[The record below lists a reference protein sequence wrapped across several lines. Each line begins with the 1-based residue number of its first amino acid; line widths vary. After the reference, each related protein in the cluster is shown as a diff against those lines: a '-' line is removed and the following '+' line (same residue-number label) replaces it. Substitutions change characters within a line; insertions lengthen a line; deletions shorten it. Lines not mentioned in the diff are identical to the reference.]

1 MNSGKTMIFSKI
13 FKIFCLFL
21 LLAAFPAPSF
31 GAFYR
36 LNEHTEVRFSPTAE
50 LFASTVME
58 YIRELDLQLSKFFPG
73 KQKEDKSKIR
83 KFRIYI
89 SDDDAA
95 KLISSNS
102 SRFVN
107 ICISGITPSFQ
118 SDYNFLH
125 RLFSAAALQSM
136 PYETEDVRTSWQLPH
151 WISLALHAK
160 LKSSFSGTKIVR
172 SSRTI
177 PAMRFF
183 LEKNYFPDPLL
194 IERMNAANMS
204 NIEFFFMQDYCRF
217 LVELATAYSPKN
229 SNLIGSYLRELYL
242 ENTSSDQAIFQR
254 LIMRTLQD
262 NAALH
267 LQRLLDD
274 PEKYTETQMLEKF
287 FRFNA
292 GHMAFSYSSPAPVS
306 YLEQYFKELQ
316 KVRFAELDK
325 KNKPKGKIINST
337 IDQLPVLIRKYPYMK
352 TVIQLKKG
360 ELLHFRSIS
369 SSFFSEEINHLI
381 ELVSDIQNSYIFG
394 TTCKEINSAIK
405 NIEDKIRKFA
415 AIEEFLEKTEAE
427 NLSPFQ
433 VFPYEFSIEKEH
445 RNAEVP
451 ASLLRKLE
459 QIEKSYLK

>member
-1 MNSGKTMIFSKI
+1 M
-13 FKIFCLFL
+13 L
-21 LLAAFPAPSF
+21 LTAFPDISF

-50 LFASTVME
+50 LFASTVMD
-58 YIRELDLQLSKFFPG
+58 YIRELDLQLGKFFPG
-73 KQKEDKSKIR
+73 KRQPEDKSKIR

-89 SDDDAA
+89 SDDDAK
-95 KLISSNS
+95 KLITSSS

-107 ICISGITPSFQ
+107 ICVSGITPSFQ
-118 SDYNFLH
+118 ADYNFLH
-125 RLFSAAALQSM
+125 RLFSATALQAM

-160 LKSSFSGTKIVR
+160 LKSSFSGMKIVR

-194 IERMNAANMS
+194 IERMNAENMS
-204 NIEFFFMQDYCRF
+204 NIEFFFIQDYCRF
-217 LVELATAYSPKN
+217 LVEMSTAYSPKN

-242 ENTSSDQAIFQR
+242 ENTSSDQAVFQR

-267 LQRLLDD
+267 LQKLLDD
-274 PEKYTETQMLEKF
+274 PSKYTEAQMLEKF
-287 FRFNA
+287 FKFNA

-306 YLEQYFKELQ
+306 YLEPYFKELQ
-316 KVRFAELDK
+316 KIRFAELDE

-337 IDQLPVLIRKYPYMK
+337 IDQLPVLMRQYPYMK
-352 TVIQLKKG
+352 TVVQLKKG

-381 ELVSDIQNSYIFG
+381 ELVSNVQNSYIFG
-394 TTCKEINSAIK
+394 TTCNELKSAVK
-405 NIEDKIRKFA
+405 KVEDKIRKFA
-415 AIEEFLEKTEAE
+415 AIEDFLEKTETDS
-427 NLSPFQ
+427 LSPFQ

-445 RNAEVP
+445 RNAGVP
-451 ASLLRKLE
+451 AALLQKLE
-459 QIEKSYLK
+459 QVEKSYLE